1 MSSLIRLQPAVS
13 TLSDLFEG
21 ALNNNFFSKW
31 NRELDETCFPNVDII
46 EGKENYFI
54 KADLPGL
61 DKKDIKVEV
70 ENGVL
75 SLSGEKKEEN
85 VEREKNHY
93 YHLERSY
100 GSFRRSFKLPD
111 NISSEHV
118 DAKYANGVLELT
130 LKKMEAAK
138 PKAIEIKVD

>member
-1 MSSLIRLQPAVS
+1 MSSLIRFQPAVT
-13 TLSDLFEG
+13 TLSDLFEE
-21 ALNNNFFSKW
+21 ALSGNFFSRW
-31 NRELDETCFPNVDII
+31 NREIDERCFPNVDII
-46 EGKENYFI
+46 EGKENYLI

-75 SLSGEKKEEN
+75 TISGEKREEKT
-85 VEREKNHY
+85 ERDKTHY

-100 GSFRRSFKLPD
+100 GAFCRSFRLPD
-111 NISSEHV
+111 NVGSEHV

-130 LKKMEAAK
+130 LKKTEAAK
-138 PKAIEIKVD
+138 PRAIEVKVD